1 MAGTTILPLDRNKK
15 GWTQLIRYSRGKKC
29 DEAWNQD
36 GGCERCKHGG
46 LECHGRSS
54 PVKRTRNLAS
64 RPSTTYH
71 DEQPSP
77 SRHGNGLTGYNATYQ
92 HPVTQSHQHLP
103 VASPSVSDLRSTPL
117 DKPYIPIAG
126 PSTYDPGP
134 SSVDPAFLMHSAPV
148 YPDNTT
154 PIPIGTPGAGNQFN
168 WLKDGH
174 SEPFAF
180 LNTNFDSSQVVD
192 VDSVP
197 PQWTSN
203 SFWDDFGSFLVPQ
216 MNMSPFN
223 PGTTTGLESR
233 LMYVPGTTDNPMR
246 RGVSLAE
253 ICKSASREYDCH

>member
-1 MAGTTILPLDRNKK
+1 V
-15 GWTQLIRYSRGKKC
+15 
-29 DEAWNQD
+29 D

-54 PVKRTRNLAS
+54 PVKRARNLTS
-64 RPSTTYH
+64 RPSASYH

-77 SRHGNGLTGYNATYQ
+77 RHTGYDGAYAQPAAT
-92 HPVTQSHQHLP
+92 PSHLAAP
-103 VASPSVSDLRSTPL
+103 SPSVSDLRSTPI
-117 DKPYIPIAG
+117 DRPYIPVAG

-134 SSVDPAFLMHSAPV
+134 PAVDPAYLMHHTPMFT
-148 YPDNTT
+148 DNAM
-154 PIPIGTPGAGNQFN
+154 PIPVDTPGIGTGQYD

-192 VDSVP
+192 SVP
-197 PQWTSN
+197 TQWTST
-203 SFWDDFGSFLVPQ
+203 SFWDDFQSFLVPQ
-216 MNMSPFN
+216 MNMSPFS
-223 PGTTTGLESR
+223 PATATGLESR

-253 ICKSASREYDCH
+253 ICESVRDQRASLISQMQELSSHGWLDCRVPLEIMPELESWH